1 MNTENMTA
9 AELIEYALQ
18 NPLPSKPY
26 IRSIEQDNR
35 EQFYREEDNKTM
47 QGIIK
52 ALENTLC
59 RSATAET

>member
-9 AELIEYALQ
+9 SELIEYALE
-18 NPLPSKPY
+18 NPQPSKPY

-35 EQFYREEDNKTM
+35 EQFYREEDNKTI

-52 ALENTLC
+52 ALENTSC
-59 RSATAET
+59 RSTTTET